1 MIVSGSKMHPA
12 GFLYHLGWTAV
23 DWLFP
28 PYCIDCG
35 TLGERWCQ
43 ACQEKVPFLAP
54 PLCEQCGRPIERA
67 GLCPECQHEPLPLD
81 GVRSCYVYEGTI
93 REAIHRLKFEKDLG
107 LAEILAKALVKTL
120 SHEHWN
126 IEVIT
131 SVPVSSTRMKE
142 RGYNQ
147 AEMLAVPLAL
157 ITGIPYKRSL
167 LKRIKESPSQ
177 IGLGRK
183 ERQENIRDA
192 FVATAR
198 ASQFSSILVIDD
210 VITTG
215 STLQSCAL
223 ALREQGVKQVF
234 GLTLARAISRD
245 PLARATS

>member
-1 MIVSGSKMHPA
+1 MVSGSKMHPA

-43 ACQEKVPFLAP
+43 ACQEKVSFLTP
-54 PLCEQCGRPIERA
+54 PICEQCGRPIEQA
-67 GLCPECQHEPLPLD
+67 GLCPECQNEPLPLE
-81 GVRSCYVYEGTI
+81 GVRSCYAYEGII

-107 LAEILAKALVKTL
+107 LAEILAKALVKAL
-120 SHEHWN
+120 IAERWN

-131 SVPVSSTRMKE
+131 SVPVSSSRMKE

-147 AEMLAVPLAL
+147 AEMLAIPLAL
-157 ITGIPYKRSL
+157 NTGIPYRRSL
-167 LKRIKESPSQ
+167 LKRIKEAPSQ
-177 IGLGRK
+177 IGLGKK
-183 ERQENIRDA
+183 ERQENIRGA
-192 FVATAR
+192 FVANSQ
-198 ASQFSSILVIDD
+198 ASQFSSILVVDD

-215 STLQSCAL
+215 STLRSCAL
-223 ALREQGVKQVF
+223 ALREQGVKQVY